1 MDKNQ
6 LKIRKIYLGTFIDV
20 LVDLYD
26 KGVDYIDLIA
36 NLQDEYDIVG
46 ISFSRE
52 YMNDEYKSNFDEIP
66 EGKNVEKKLSDEDL
80 NQLI

>member
-66 EGKNVEKKLSDEDL
+66 EGKNVEKKLSDDDL

>member
-36 NLQDEYDIVG
+36 NLQDEYDLVC
-46 ISFSRE
+46 IS
-52 YMNDEYKSNFDEIP
+52 
-66 EGKNVEKKLSDEDL
+66 
-80 NQLI
+80 